1 MQPSRRRLTFLI
13 VVLSG
18 LTVLV
23 VAQLVRLQVLQRVP
37 LPNVAPALIDAEPP
51 MRGRIFDRNG
61 YLLAADEPRY
71 LILYD
76 KIGADPDQ
84 AARDLPPIL
93 GITPEQFRH
102 MIDGPQ
108 EQTRLAK
115 DVPRDVAL
123 RVSEKQIR
131 GVSTQA
137 YWKRVYPEGMLA
149 AHVLGFVNEN
159 RDGYYGLEG
168 KYSSLLNGTTLSGT
182 LPTSQHGADLV
193 LTLDR
198 TAQAVVEEELDRGL
212 KDTGASSG
220 SIIAMNPRTGEIV
233 AMASAPTFDPNKY
246 LELVNTDADRF
257 INQAVSANYEPGS
270 VFKIITLAAAL
281 DRGDVTPD
289 SVYNDTAF
297 IEIGGQQIWNWDRAG
312 HGTVSMIDMMA
323 KSLNV
328 GAATLAMNMGQQ
340 AFYRYVRAFGIG
352 RPTGIDLQAEA
363 GGLLRTR
370 DTNPGNKS
378 GQSAWSEGDL
388 GTNAFGQGV
397 SVTPIQMIAAVAAVA
412 NDGVLVQPHIVK
424 QIVDGD
430 HTITAKLVNVGRPIT
445 VQTAHTLTDVLI
457 EVVNREVPLA
467 RVQGYR
473 IAGKTGTAQIYVP
486 GGYDPKWTIA
496 SFVGYGP
503 TSNPQLIIFVKLDRP
518 AVSPWGS
525 ETAAPVFQRV
535 ATRLFAV
542 LGIPSDDV
550 QVATNNDQ

>member
-1 MQPSRRRLTFLI
+1 
-13 VVLSG
+13 
-18 LTVLV
+18 
-23 VAQLVRLQVLQRVP
+23 
-37 LPNVAPALIDAEPP
+37 
-51 MRGRIFDRNG
+51 
-61 YLLAADEPRY
+61 
-71 LILYD
+71 
-76 KIGADPDQ
+76 
-84 AARDLPPIL
+84 
-93 GITPEQFRH
+93 
-102 MIDGPQ
+102 MINGPQ
-108 EQTRLAK
+108 EQTRIAK

-123 RVSEKQIR
+123 RVSTKQIR

-137 YWKRVYPEGMLA
+137 YWKRVYPEGTLA

-168 KYSSLLNGTTLSGT
+168 KYSGLLNGATLSGT
-182 LPTSQHGADLV
+182 LPSAQHGADLM

-212 KDTGASSG
+212 KETGASSG

-270 VFKIITLAAAL
+270 VFKIVTLAAAL

-289 SVYNDTAF
+289 SSYNDTAF
-297 IEIGGQQIWNWDRAG
+297 IEIGGQQIWNWDRVG
-312 HGTVSMIDMMA
+312 HGTVNMVDMMA

-340 AFYRYVRAFGIG
+340 AFYRYVRAFGVG

-370 DTNPGNKS
+370 DTNPGNKA
-378 GQSAWSEGDL
+378 GQPAWSEGDL

-424 QIVDGD
+424 QIVNGD
-430 HTITAKLVNVGRPIT
+430 HTITAKVVNVGRPIT
-445 VQTAHTLTDVLI
+445 AQTAHTLTDVLI

-467 RVQGYR
+467 QIKGYR
-473 IAGKTGTAQIYVP
+473 VAGKTGTAQIYVP

-503 TSNPQLIIFVKLDRP
+503 ASNPQLIIFVKLDRP
-518 AVSPWGS
+518 ATSPWGS

-542 LGIPSDDV
+542 LGIPPDDV
-550 QVATNNDQ
+550 QVATK